1 MAYRDTLLARLQTVI
16 ASYNQFSVSSE
27 LPFVAGGTPLHI
39 KNMKTLYLDEQQD
52 EISGFIITLDKR
64 DIDQTVTTIRA
75 YVAVDAK
82 NKPSQTDSM
91 LSAIQAARSVIAPV
105 VGADATL
112 TTEIQD
118 DIIVYSVEYR
128 FLTI

>member
-1 MAYRDTLLARLQTVI
+1 MAYRDTLLAKLQTVI
-16 ASYNQFSVSSE
+16 ASYSQFSVSSE

-39 KNMKTLYLDEQQD
+39 KNMKTVYLDEQQD

-91 LSAIQAARSVIAPV
+91 LSAIQAARTVIAPV

>member
-1 MAYRDTLLARLQTVI
+1 MTYRDTLLAKLQTVI
-16 ASYNQFSVSSE
+16 ASYSQFSASSE

-52 EISGFIITLDKR
+52 EISDFILTLDKR
-64 DIDQTVTTIRA
+64 DIDQTETTMRV

-105 VGADATL
+105 VGSDATL

>member
-1 MAYRDTLLARLQTVI
+1 MTYRDTLLAKLQTVI
-16 ASYNQFSVSSE
+16 ASYSQFSVSSE

-52 EISGFIITLDKR
+52 EISDFILTLDKR
-64 DIDQTVTTIRA
+64 DIDQTETTMRV

-91 LSAIQAARSVIAPV
+91 LSAIQAARTVIAPV

-118 DIIVYSVEYR
+118 DIRVYSVEYR

>member
-1 MAYRDTLLARLQTVI
+1 MTYRDTLLAKLQTVI
-16 ASYNQFSVSSE
+16 ASYSQFSVSSE

-52 EISGFIITLDKR
+52 EISDFILTLDKR
-64 DIDQTVTTIRA
+64 DIDQTETTMRV

-91 LSAIQAARSVIAPV
+91 LSAIQAARTVIAPV